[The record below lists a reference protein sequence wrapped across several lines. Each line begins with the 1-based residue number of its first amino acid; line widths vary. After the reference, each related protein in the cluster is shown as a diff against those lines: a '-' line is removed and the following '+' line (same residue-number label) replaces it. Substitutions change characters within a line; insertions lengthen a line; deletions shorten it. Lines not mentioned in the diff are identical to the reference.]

1 MRFLPLFLV
10 LAAFAQPSAP
20 PVTLVTSD
28 IENFWKAYDAG
39 PPGDREDAFH
49 KLYLGP
55 ASPGLRDF
63 FEKRILS
70 ARLLA
75 HAVDKDDPKF
85 YASIRAN
92 TLQVE
97 KQRPAILKHL
107 ARYREIYPEA
117 KFPPVYFVIGRLTS
131 GGTTSTRGLLIGTEV
146 YSTGPGVDTSEI
158 EASFRRA
165 MGTIDKIPLIVVH
178 ELTHTQVKQNGAGK
192 VPRLLAQCIGEGSA
206 DFMTELVAGSTINV
220 YAKEWADAR
229 HDELFQ
235 RLARDLA
242 AKPNDASHWMY
253 NYGTAGDEPADLGY
267 WIGATICRSYYSKS
281 DDKPAAVRDIVTLS
295 DIEKI
300 VRNSAYAN
308 LLQ

>member
-1 MRFLPLFLV
+1 
-10 LAAFAQPSAP
+10 
-20 PVTLVTSD
+20 
-28 IENFWKAYDAG
+28 
-39 PPGDREDAFH
+39 
-49 KLYLGP
+49 
-55 ASPGLRDF
+55 
-63 FEKRILS
+63 
-70 ARLLA
+70 
-75 HAVDKDDPKF
+75 
-85 YASIRAN
+85 
-92 TLQVE
+92 
-97 KQRPAILKHL
+97 
-107 ARYREIYPEA
+107 
-117 KFPPVYFVIGRLTS
+117 
-131 GGTTSTRGLLIGTEV
+131 
-146 YSTGPGVDTSEI
+146 
-158 EASFRRA
+158 